1 VTGPTIPGT
10 EGPRGHEARAP
21 VDDRKVPWRVFGFI
35 GVFMAVIAGIY
46 WFTAYEDAGTV
57 MLVVAGV
64 LALWIAV
71 YLWLQQR
78 GPAGPAIEADEAA
91 AAVTAAAG
99 RAMPATGAA
108 EGDAHAHY
116 LPHASAWPFA
126 IGLGAATV
134 ANGLVLGTWV
144 IVPGVVLM
152 VLGIGGFVRQTR
164 RRD

>member
-1 VTGPTIPGT
+1 MSERPVVGT

-21 VDDRKVPWRVFGFI
+21 VDDRRVPLRVFGVI
-35 GVFMAVIAGIY
+35 GALLLVIGAIY

-57 MLVVAGV
+57 MLLLASV

-71 YLWLQQR
+71 FLWLQQR
-78 GPAGPAIEADEAA
+78 GPVGPAMDAERADGEAA
-91 AAVTAAAG
+91 AAVG
-99 RAMPATGAA
+99 RATAGTGLAKDA
-108 EGDAHAHY
+108 EHY

-134 ANGLVLGTWV
+134 ANGLVLGLWV
-144 IVPGVVLM
+144 ILPGAVLM
-152 VLGIGGFVRQTR
+152 ALGIGGFVRQTR